1 MNKLRDTDLR
11 EALRR
16 REAKRPQTEVP
27 DDFLDRVMQEVGTID
42 RMMQDAEPEGQDPQR
57 RTLRRTRHIVL
68 TALAAA
74 ASIALVVLL
83 AWPRQTKQDFTGSK
97 VRGSSEESPTFLPV
111 KSEAPVA
118 HIAQRGKAAPKRV
131 RLEANELR
139 SSKPSKRKLEAVEVR
154 SASGTRPGIGEDDLI
169 AQLERDLADVRDS
182 CYLAQVERLI
192 ADNPDLQQLMYDMTN
207 QKQ

>member
-27 DDFLDRVMQEVGTID
+27 DDFLDRVMLEVGTID
-42 RMMQDAEPEGQDPQR
+42 RMMQDTESEGQNAQR

-83 AWPRQTKQDFTGSK
+83 AWPRQTKQDFTESK

-118 HIAQRGKAAPKRV
+118 HIAQSEKAVPTRV

>member
-27 DDFLDRVMQEVGTID
+27 DDFLDRVMLEVGTID
-42 RMMQDAEPEGQDPQR
+42 RMMQDTESEGQNAQR

-83 AWPRQTKQDFTGSK
+83 AWPRQTKQDFTESK

-118 HIAQRGKAAPKRV
+118 HIAQSEKAVPTRV

-139 SSKPSKRKLEAVEVR
+139 SSKPSKRKIEAVEVR

>member
-1 MNKLRDTDLR
+1 MNKLNDTDLR

-16 REAKRPQTEVP
+16 REAKRPQAEVP
-27 DDFLDRVMQEVGTID
+27 DGFLDRVMQEVGTID
-42 RMMQDAEPEGQDPQR
+42 RMMQDAEPEGQNAQH
-57 RTLRRTRHIVL
+57 RTLRRTRRIVL

-83 AWPRQTKQDFTGSK
+83 TWPRQTGQDFAGRK
-97 VRGSSEESPTFLPV
+97 VRVSSEESPTFLPV

-118 HIAQRGKAAPKRV
+118 HTTQSEKAAPTRV